1 MTESKT
7 KYIFK
12 VKVEF
17 IFKQASDPA
26 FLLYSFLKQAVS
38 NDGQTRPSH
47 SFTKTWGFYLNPADS
62 RGPVTML
69 RCCILITQK
78 VEGEQ
83 NFYIPQSKHN
93 RMAIS
98 CFLH

>member
-26 FLLYSFLKQAVS
+26 FLLYSSLKQAVS
-38 NDGQTRPSH
+38 NDEQTRPSH
-47 SFTKTWGFYLNPADS
+47 SLQRPGASTQTLLILEAQS
-62 RGPVTML
+62 Q
-69 RCCILITQK
+69 RCD
-78 VEGEQ
+78 VV
-83 NFYIPQSKHN
+83 Y
-93 RMAIS
+93 
-98 CFLH
+98 

>member
-38 NDGQTRPSH
+38 NDEQTRPSH
-47 SFTKTWGFYLNPADS
+47 SLQRPGAST
-62 RGPVTML
+62 
-69 RCCILITQK
+69 
-78 VEGEQ
+78 
-83 NFYIPQSKHN
+83 
-93 RMAIS
+93 
-98 CFLH
+98 